1 MTANVDRG
9 LKARGLVSVVALT
22 LIVLGG
28 AGWGATADLSGAII
42 ARGTLVTEGNQKKVQ
57 HLTGGIVGEILVAN
71 GQRVSPGDV
80 LLRLDDAQANAQ
92 YAIFESRLRQ
102 LVTEQARLVSERD
115 DASAIV
121 FPSELRLTDP
131 RAQAA
136 MIAEDRL
143 FLARRAARMASIG
156 RLNERR
162 VQIEMQLSS
171 LLANETAKSREL
183 AMILADL
190 DIIEGLWR
198 RNLTTMARVTAARRE
213 RARYDGELAALQGH
227 RGQAMAMLAET
238 AQQQAEFDL
247 RWRSEVQ
254 RELRDVSARIAETE
268 ERLAA
273 SKDQLK
279 RIELRAPV
287 AGIVHELGQHTVGG
301 IVKPGE
307 TAMSIVPSDA
317 KLVVEARVGPNDIDQ
332 IRQGQSSL
340 LRFSSLSQRT
350 TPIVRGSVAHVAAD
364 LSRDQTGGFYTA
376 RIEIVDTSSIGVA
389 LVAGMPVEAFIE
401 TGTRTAWSYLL
412 KPISDGLARAFREQ

>member
-1 MTANVDRG
+1 MTRKIDRG
-9 LKARGLVSVVALT
+9 LKARGRASVVALS

-28 AGWGATADLSGAII
+28 AGWGTTADLSGAVI
-42 ARGTLVTEGNQKKVQ
+42 ARGTLVTDGNQKKVQ
-57 HLTGGIVGEILVAN
+57 HLTGGIVGEILVVN
-71 GQRVSPGDV
+71 GQRVSTGDV
-80 LLRLDDAQANAQ
+80 LLRLDDAPTSAQ
-92 YAIFESRLRQ
+92 HAILESRLLQ
-102 LVTEQARLVSERD
+102 LEAEQARLVSERD

-121 FPSELRLTDP
+121 FPGKLRSADS

-136 MIAEDRL
+136 MIAEGRL
-143 FLARRAARMASIG
+143 FEARRAARMASVG

-171 LLANETAKSREL
+171 LQANETAKSREL

-190 DIIEGLWR
+190 EIIEGLWR

-213 RARYDGELAALQGH
+213 LTRYDGELAALRGQ
-227 RGQAMAMLAET
+227 RGQAMAVLAEA
-238 AQQQAEFDL
+238 AQQQAELDL
-247 RWRSEVQ
+247 RWRSDVQ
-254 RELRDVSARIAETE
+254 RELRDISARITETE

-307 TAMSIVPSDA
+307 TAMSIVPRDA

-332 IRQGQSSL
+332 VRQGQSSL

-364 LSRDQTGGFYTA
+364 LSRDQAGSFYTA
-376 RIEIVDTSSIGVA
+376 RIEIADTSSIGVA
-389 LVAGMPVEAFIE
+389 LIAGMPVEAFIE
-401 TGTRTAWSYLL
+401 TGTRTALSYLL
-412 KPISDGLARAFREQ
+412 KPVSDGLARAFREQ